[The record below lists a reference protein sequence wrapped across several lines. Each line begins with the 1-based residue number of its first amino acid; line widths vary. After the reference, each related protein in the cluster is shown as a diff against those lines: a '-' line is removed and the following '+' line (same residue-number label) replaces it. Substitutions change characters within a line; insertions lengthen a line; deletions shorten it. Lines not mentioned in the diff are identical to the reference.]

1 MGEWLQIAMRRDIV
15 VRSLKVA
22 IIVGSILALINQGD
36 ALLQGN
42 VTMAILGKILLT
54 YCVPFCVSTYAS
66 VSAVRAQENTS

>member
-42 VTMAILGKILLT
+42 VSMAIIGKILLT

-66 VSAVRAQENTS
+66 VSAVQAQQNTR